1 MGNCWQAI
9 NILWESDLRSGDQN
23 LKLTKKMTAKEREVI
38 YSEEWGEGA
47 GEMELRGIND
57 KRAGNARCSC
67 YV

>member
-57 KRAGNARCSC
+57 KWAGNARCSC

>member
-1 MGNCWQAI
+1 
-9 NILWESDLRSGDQN
+9 
-23 LKLTKKMTAKEREVI
+23 MTAKEREVI